1 MGMRSAFSA
10 ASADFSGITGSRDL
24 FIASVFHKATIEV
37 DEEGAEAAAATEA
50 EEMLGCSFCQ
60 VPKFIMDHPFLL
72 FIVSESGLPVFMGH
86 VVDEEGAEAAA
97 ATEAEELADCL
108 FYPVPQFIVDHPFL
122 LFIVSESGLPVFMG
136 HVVNPEPKQ

>member
-1 MGMRSAFSA
+1 MGMPSAFSFA
-10 ASADFSGITGSRDL
+10 LADFSGITGRRDL

-50 EEMLGCSFCQ
+50 EE
-60 VPKFIMDHPFLL
+60 V
-72 FIVSESGLPVFMGH
+72 
-86 VVDEEGAEAAA
+86 
-97 ATEAEELADCL
+97 TDCL
-108 FYPVPQFIVDHPFL
+108 LCLVPEFIVDHPFL